1 MRFFQKGQSIFAKT
15 TIAACI
21 SASIICSLFSGCTQN
36 EQPGGTTNT
45 SSSISTSASSEITGD
60 EGQEA
65 STSFSQEGTNTLE
78 TSTSNTDA
86 SKPEGTQEKET
97 SKPKE
102 SSSAT
107 SNSNNENSSSQHSET
122 SGTNNQNSS
131 NGSGGSS
138 NSSSS
143 SASSSSSNNNH
154 ETSSNTSNNN
164 TSDNSGNSQGNNKTK
179 GDLDGYGGSVKDSPD
194 KTKQTL
200 KIENKT
206 FNVGDTAVATY
217 YISAP
222 YKIIAYQGYIEY
234 NSDCLEATAGTLG
247 EGAAAGGIIN
257 HKPSLK
263 GKILFNGSNLSGYN
277 FKKGG
282 VFLTVEYKVK
292 AGGEASPKFVW
303 QELWDNDNN
312 SVVKG
317 KSSNGEILTVSY
329 TKK

>member
-1 MRFFQKGQSIFAKT
+1 MQFFQKGQSIFAKT

-21 SASIICSLFSGCTQN
+21 SASIICSLFSGCAQN
-36 EQPGGTTNT
+36 EQPGETTNT

-60 EGQEA
+60 GGQEA

-154 ETSSNTSNNN
+154 ETSSNNN

-179 GDLDGYGGSVKDSPD
+179 GDLDGYGGRVKDSPD

>member
-1 MRFFQKGQSIFAKT
+1 MQFFQKGQSIFAKT

-21 SASIICSLFSGCTQN
+21 SASIICSLFSGCAQN
-36 EQPGGTTNT
+36 EQPGETTNT

-60 EGQEA
+60 GGQEA
-65 STSFSQEGTNTLE
+65 STSFSQEGTNTVE
-78 TSTSNTDA
+78 TL
-86 SKPEGTQEKET
+86 T

-292 AGGEASPKFVW
+292 AGGEASPKFIW

>member
-1 MRFFQKGQSIFAKT
+1 MQFFQKGQSIFAKT

-36 EQPGGTTNT
+36 EQPGETTNT

-60 EGQEA
+60 EGQET
-65 STSFSQEGTNTLE
+65 STSFSQEGTNTVE
-78 TSTSNTDA
+78 TL
-86 SKPEGTQEKET
+86 T